1 MHVCL
6 SSCALHLSALLHCKI
21 ASHFIRRCCRSF
33 FCPAHSLTPDR
44 VFTPFFPSFL
54 FFIRFFLSCSSVFAI
69 EYAIG
74 SRASICLSQKRN
86 FWAKCQLCTLNIYRK
101 AIYVIA
107 WFSST
112 NIHALENCLISGSIF
127 PSILC
132 IIRSYFSSIANWWFD
147 LLCVCV
153 CMYMHSQFTFVLHQS
168 AFVLSSALFGCC
180 CCCSCRC
187 YASNQLIVR
196 FGKVF
201 RSNFAAVKF
210 PSFCLCCCLISS
222 FEKPHMTWTFIENR
236 SRFLFVWT
244 QFCLKSER

>member
-1 MHVCL
+1 MAWNSYLTTILCGACLFVIVCSPSFGFASLQNCQSFHSTLL
-6 SSCALHLSALLHCKI
+6 SV
-21 ASHFIRRCCRSF
+21 F

-147 LLCVCV
+147 LLCVCA
-153 CMYMHSQFTFVLHQS
+153 CTCIHNLLLYCINRRLFFHPLFLAAAAMLQINWLFVLAKYFVRILQQS
-168 AFVLSSALFGCC
+168 NFHHFAFVVA
-180 CCCSCRC
+180 
-187 YASNQLIVR
+187 
-196 FGKVF
+196 
-201 RSNFAAVKF
+201 
-210 PSFCLCCCLISS
+210 
-222 FEKPHMTWTFIENR
+222 
-236 SRFLFVWT
+236 
-244 QFCLKSER
+244 

>member
-21 ASHFIRRCCRSF
+21 ASHFIRRCCRF
-33 FCPAHSLTPDR
+33 FFAQLTHSHRIGFLL
-44 VFTPFFPSFL
+44 PFSRLFYFL
-54 FFIRFFLSCSSVFAI
+54 FDFFLSCSSVFAI

-147 LLCVCV
+147 LLCVYACTCIHNLLLYCINRRLFFHPLFLAAAATV
-153 CMYMHSQFTFVLHQS
+153 AAAAMLQINWLFVLAKYFVRILQQSNFHHS
-168 AFVLSSALFGCC
+168 AFVVA
-180 CCCSCRC
+180 
-187 YASNQLIVR
+187 
-196 FGKVF
+196 
-201 RSNFAAVKF
+201 
-210 PSFCLCCCLISS
+210 
-222 FEKPHMTWTFIENR
+222 
-236 SRFLFVWT
+236 
-244 QFCLKSER
+244 